1 MVVLLTNLI
10 PSKFRCS
17 ISKIR
22 RKMAGDGVVDMEL
35 VK

>member
-1 MVVLLTNLI
+1 MVVSLTNLL
-10 PSKFRCS
+10 PSKFRSS

-22 RKMAGDGVVDMEL
+22 RKMVVDGVMDMEL